1 MKMIYTVA
9 FIFILGI
16 AVLLFF
22 RSPETFWELAIG
34 DPDLGHVDFP
44 TVKKTSK
51 PNQFLLCPKN
61 ICKNE
66 TPDAEPPVF
75 KMTKER
81 LKASFIQALGT
92 EGRSTVDDAGDGL
105 RFIMRSPI
113 FRFPDT
119 INAEFFDVQ
128 GGSTLAVYARA
139 QIGYKDFRINEK
151 RVRRWLATLET
162 NHPPR

>member
-1 MKMIYTVA
+1 MLFIVA

-22 RSPETFWELAIG
+22 RSPETFWELVVG
-34 DPDLGHVDFP
+34 DPDLGYIDFS
-44 TVKKTSK
+44 TVKKTNR
-51 PNQFLLCPKN
+51 PNQFLLCPKD

-66 TPDAEPPVF
+66 IPDAEPPVF

-81 LKASFIQALGT
+81 LKANFITALGT

-119 INAEFFDVQ
+119 ISVEFFDVQ
-128 GGSTLAVYARA
+128 GGAMLAIYSRA
-139 QIGYKDFRINEK
+139 QIGYRDFDANEK
-151 RVRRWLATLET
+151 RVRRWISSLET

>member
-1 MKMIYTVA
+1 MLYIVA
-9 FIFILGI
+9 FIFVLGI

-34 DPDLGHVDFP
+34 DPDLGYVDFS
-44 TVKKTSK
+44 TMKKTSK
-51 PNQFLLCPKN
+51 PNQFLLCPKD

-81 LKASFIQALGT
+81 LKASFIKALGT
-92 EGRSTVDDAGDGL
+92 EGRSTVDDADDGL

-128 GGSTLAVYARA
+128 GGASLAIYSRA
-139 QIGYKDFRINEK
+139 QIGYHDFDANEK
-151 RVRRWLATLET
+151 RVRRWVSTLET
-162 NHPPR
+162 NHPTR

>member
-1 MKMIYTVA
+1 MFFIVA

-22 RSPETFWELAIG
+22 RSPETFWELVVG
-34 DPDLGHVDFP
+34 DPDLGYVDFS

-119 INAEFFDVQ
+119 INAEFFDTKD
-128 GGSTLAVYARA
+128 GATLAIYARA
-139 QIGYKDFRINEK
+139 QIGYRDFRINEK
-151 RVRRWLATLET
+151 RVRRWLTTLET
-162 NHPPR
+162 IHTPR

>member
-1 MKMIYTVA
+1 MLYIVA

-22 RSPETFWELAIG
+22 RSPETFWELVIG

-44 TVKKTSK
+44 TLKKNRR
-51 PNQFLLCPKN
+51 PNQFLLCPKEV
-61 ICKNE
+61 CKNE

-81 LKASFIQALGT
+81 LKTSFTQALGT
-92 EGRSTVDDAGDGL
+92 ESRSTVDDAGDGL

-119 INAEFFDVQ
+119 ISVEFFDIQ
-128 GGSTLAVYARA
+128 GGATLAIYSRA
-139 QIGYKDFRINEK
+139 QIGYRDFGANEK
-151 RVRRWLATLET
+151 RVRRWISTLET

>member
-1 MKMIYTVA
+1 MFFIVA

-22 RSPETFWELAIG
+22 RSPETFWELVVG
-34 DPDLGHVDFP
+34 DPDLGYVDFS

-119 INAEFFDVQ
+119 INAEFFDTKD
-128 GGSTLAVYARA
+128 GATLAIYARA
-139 QIGYKDFRINEK
+139 QIGYRDCRINEK
-151 RVRRWLATLET
+151 RVRRWLTTLET
-162 NHPPR
+162 IHTPR